1 VSAGDPQAGPAGAG
15 AGGATSAATPVAAPA
30 VDLYAGVVGQP
41 TALAQLRAAAVAPV
55 HAHLFVGP
63 AGSGRLAAAR
73 AFAAALLCPAGGDGT
88 CRSCRLALA
97 GEHPDVVT
105 FEPEGAFLRVT
116 DATEIT
122 RLSLRSPVEGDR
134 KVLIL
139 TEIERIQQAGPALL
153 KTIEE
158 PPPSTV
164 FVLLA
169 EHVPPELVTIAS
181 RCARV
186 DFGPVP
192 VEVLADRLVA
202 EGVDPAAAAL
212 AAAGAGG
219 SLPRA
224 RLLATD
230 PGVEGRRRAWSAIPA
245 RLDGTGATVATIVDE
260 LAALIEDAAAPL
272 ATRQRAELEAAAER
286 DAAGGGRAGARRDV
300 EARHRRELRRHRTEE
315 LRSGMGALVRR
326 YRDALER
333 DPGGSGAAAALRA
346 AAAVQS
352 AAEALPRSPN
362 EALLLQALFLR
373 LPPLP
378 GSGGSGDDW

>member
-1 VSAGDPQAGPAGAG
+1 VSAGDAGAPAAPAGG
-15 AGGATSAATPVAAPA
+15 TEPGPSPA
-30 VDLYAGVVGQP
+30 VDLYAAVVGQP
-41 TALAQLRAAAVAPV
+41 AAVDQLRAAAVAPV
-55 HAHLFVGP
+55 HAHLLVGP

-105 FEPEGAFLRVT
+105 FEPEGAFLRVA
-116 DATEIT
+116 DAQEIT
-122 RLSLRSPVEGDR
+122 RLSLRSPVEGAR

-139 TEIERIQQAGPALL
+139 TGIERIQQAGPALL

-181 RCARV
+181 RCARIT
-186 DFGPVP
+186 FGPVP
-192 VEVLADRLVA
+192 VDALAARLVA
-202 EGVDPAAAAL
+202 EGLDPAVAAV

-230 PGVEGRRRAWSAIPA
+230 PGVEGRRRAWSDVPG

-260 LAALIEDAAAPL
+260 LGAMMDDAGAPL
-272 ATRQRAELEAAAER
+272 AARQRAELEAAAER
-286 DAAGGGRAGARRDV
+286 DAAGGGGRAGARRDL
-300 EARHRRELRRHRTEE
+300 EARHRREARRHRTEE
-315 LRSGMGALVRR
+315 LRAGLAALVGR

-333 DPGGSGAAAALRA
+333 DPGGPGAAAALQA
-346 AAAVQS
+346 ADAVQA

-362 EALLLQALFLR
+362 EALLLQALLLR
-373 LPPLP
+373 LPPLA
-378 GSGGSGDDW
+378 GSGDRGGDW